1 VLPLTL
7 LNSGLAAARAVL
19 LLLLLLLRLCW
30 LCCPLL
36 LLSAEAAECDDS
48 DSTLNVRL
56 YRALS
61 SALAGDPAAAVER
74 ALVLDAVRCDAAPC
88 FGTSTQLQ
96 ISWMHQYIIS

>member
-1 VLPLTL
+1 VLLLTL
-7 LNSGLAAARAVL
+7 LNSGLTAARAVLL

-56 YRALS
+56 YSALS
-61 SALAGDPAAAVER
+61 NALAGGPAAAAVER
-74 ALVLDAVRCDAAPC
+74 ALV
-88 FGTSTQLQ
+88 
-96 ISWMHQYIIS
+96 